1 MESNNYN
8 QDNNYNYDNNYN
20 QDYYQEQYSS
30 EYNNQDNNKKEKK
43 ARSFSLGKVI
53 AYALIFGIVAG
64 GAFAGVNYGI
74 GLIKNDNNIP
84 IQNAE
89 IPSNQLGSVDGTV
102 IATDVS
108 ATVAAVMPGVVS
120 ITAVTIK
127 EYSDMFGRTGTQIGQ
142 GQGSGFIVAQTDS
155 EILVMTNYHVVE
167 EKSSFTVGFCDGEG
181 AEATVMATD
190 ASTDLA
196 IVAVKLTSL
205 KDSTKNAIRVLTLAD
220 SSKVVAGQA
229 AIAIGNALGYGQS
242 VTFGVISK
250 TEATI
255 NNGTA
260 TYTVLQ
266 TDAAINAGNSGGPLF
281 NAQGEVIGIN
291 DAKSIREY
299 VEGVCW
305 AIPTNSAKALL
316 EKANNG
322 GGDVTE
328 IKGDNNIYNYI
339 SGIFGNGSNNG
350 KNDDNSSSNSKEEK
364 ESNDST
370 EGKRL
375 LGVSVITIG
384 SEESEKYH
392 VPKGVYISAVTSG
405 SIAEAAGLKAGD
417 VITSFDETKVSS
429 NQELIDLIQA
439 LEDGRSVRIE
449 YQKYVGADSS
459 GNPQYTSTSTT
470 AQF

>member
-1 MESNNYN
+1 MEKNNFN
-8 QDNNYNYDNNYN
+8 QNN
-20 QDYYQEQYSS
+20 EQFVDV
-30 EYNNQDNNKKEKK
+30 EYKETMSTKEKTLK
-43 ARSFSLGKVI
+43 KISVVRVI
-53 AYALIFGIVAG
+53 VYSLIFGIVAG

-74 GLIKNDNNIP
+74 GYFTRENIIIDTAQTP
-84 IQNAE
+84 N
-89 IPSNQLGSVDGTV
+89 NQLGSVDGTV

-142 GQGSGFIVAQTDS
+142 GQGSGFIIAQTDS
-155 EILVMTNYHVVE
+155 ELYIMTNYHVVE
-167 EKSSFTVGFCDGEG
+167 DKASFTVGFCDGEG
-181 AEATVMATD
+181 AEATVKATD
-190 ASTDLA
+190 SSTDLA

-205 KDSTKNAIRVLTLAD
+205 KDSTKNAIKILKLAD

-250 TEATI
+250 TTATI

-260 TYTVLQ
+260 SYTVLQ

-291 DAKSIREY
+291 DAKSIVEH
-299 VEGVCW
+299 VEGICW
-305 AIPTNSAKALL
+305 AIPTNSAKAVIDM
-316 EKANNG
+316 ANNG
-322 GGDVTE
+322 GGDVTKNE
-328 IKGDNNIYNYI
+328 GGQNSIVNYI
-339 SGIFGNGSNNG
+339 NGIFGNSSGNNKKENESSSEANGSN
-350 KNDDNSSSNSKEEK
+350 
-364 ESNDST
+364 

-384 SEESEKYH
+384 DEESQKYG
-392 VPKGVYISAVTSG
+392 VPKGVYISSVNSG
-405 SIAEAAGLKAGD
+405 SVAEEAGLRAGD
-417 VITSFDETKVSS
+417 VITSFDETKVEN
-429 NQELIDLIQA
+429 NQELVDLIQA
-439 LEDGRSVRIE
+439 LEDGKTVRIE
-449 YQKYVGADSS
+449 YQKYTGS
-459 GNPQYTSTSTT
+459 GYTATSTT